1 MCGAAR
7 TRFRSVAW
15 GERMFRAARARTG
28 LAVAV
33 LVLAIA
39 GLTALAAG
47 GALTRIDQYG
57 LDHLMPALNPDRAQA
72 QESHGYRGYFLPFG
86 LNTSWWVK
94 LLDTWCYPCSV
105 VISFLIV
112 ALACLVL
119 HRRGRTVLGL
129 AWAGAWVAGN
139 AIEVIGKGVLARPDL
154 FGTDDAGL
162 RIHVSVFDQSFPSGH
177 AIRCVLVAGALLLLL
192 QRPSRAV
199 LVWAVLVFPALVLSA
214 AHVITDVVGG
224 ALIGMLVALLALA
237 VADRLDARSWPL
249 WTR

>member
-1 MCGAAR
+1 M
-7 TRFRSVAW
+7 
-15 GERMFRAARARTG
+15 
-28 LAVAV
+28 
-33 LVLAIA
+33 
-39 GLTALAAG
+39 
-47 GALTRIDQYG
+47 
-57 LDHLMPALNPDRAQA
+57 
-72 QESHGYRGYFLPFG
+72 
-86 LNTSWWVK
+86 
-94 LLDTWCYPCSV
+94 
-105 VISFLIV
+105 
-112 ALACLVL
+112 
-119 HRRGRTVLGL
+119 LGL

-162 RIHVSVFDQSFPSGH
+162 RIHVSVFDQSYPSGH

-199 LVWAVLVFPALVLSA
+199 LVWEPRRVVPTYAVLVFPALVLSA

>member
-39 GLTALAAG
+39 GLTALVAG

-192 QRPSRAV
+192 QRHVPRGARLGGARLSRAR
-199 LVWAVLVFPALVLSA
+199 AVGRARDHRCGRRRPDRAARRVAGARGRRPAGCAIMA
-214 AHVITDVVGG
+214 A
-224 ALIGMLVALLALA
+224 
-237 VADRLDARSWPL
+237 